1 MDLEPIQPAGDP
13 ELEIMERQEEL
24 GARRSKGAEG
34 LAAAAA
40 AVDGSEAA
48 LAEATTDLEVEI
60 ARLTGERDEA
70 AAQVPAVLLGR
81 YEELAGQY
89 GGVAVARYVDGR
101 CDGCHIQLSAVAR
114 DQLTRAAEDAVV
126 NCEECGRLLVR

>member
-1 MDLEPIQPAGDP
+1 MDLG
-13 ELEIMERQEEL
+13 L
-24 GARRSKGAEG
+24 KGKRAIITGSTRGIGRAIANQLVAEG
-34 LAAAAA
+34 
-40 AVDGSEAA
+40 VKVA
-48 LAEATTDLEVEI
+48 LCA
-60 ARLTGERDEA
+60 RDEA